1 MDLKELRLRALP
13 AMYEAGN
20 TVIVKGGPG
29 MGKTETIYG
38 WCADMSRK
46 LGKPF
51 GLVTS
56 IISGMDPID
65 LRGVFIPMKGD
76 NGEAVV
82 RATLPAIWPS
92 KYNTDVFA
100 NGEKLPKE
108 QTRNHIAEH
117 GVPNHGALF
126 IDEFSQADTDLQKVA
141 AQIMLDRRIGEHVLP
156 DNWTVVAAGNR
167 TEDRA
172 GVVKTLSHVQNRMC
186 EIEVDPDYE
195 AWQYWAFENG
205 VHPLLIGFAKSNA
218 GDVFRTSVPKE
229 QGPYCTP
236 RSLVLCGRNLEAMKT
251 PNMNEHQLPD
261 DHVAAEVIKGW
272 LGEGVL
278 PKFISH
284 IRLANDLPEVEDV
297 IDDPANTKVPDR
309 LDARFVMATSLS
321 VHANDTKKI
330 KPILKYVSRMDVELQ
345 VLFVQ
350 GVVGRNPAALTVSEF
365 AQWVQKNQKLILA
378 ANG

>member
-1 MDLKELRLRALP
+1 MNLKELRSTALP
-13 AMYEAGN
+13 ALYKAGN

-29 MGKTETIYG
+29 MGKTEAFYG
-38 WCADMSRK
+38 FCADQSKRM
-46 LGKPF
+46 GKPF
-51 GLVTS
+51 GLVTA
-56 IISGMDPID
+56 IISGMDPVD

-76 NGEAVV
+76 GGEAIV

-92 KYNTDVFA
+92 KYNTDVFVDGRKLA
-100 NGEKLPKE
+100 KDEARSHIEKHGLP
-108 QTRNHIAEH
+108 AH
-117 GVPNHGALF
+117 GVMF

-156 DNWTVVAAGNR
+156 DNWMVCAAGNR

-186 EIEVDPDYE
+186 EVEVEPDYE
-195 AWQYWAFENG
+195 AWQSWAFENEI
-205 VHPLLIGFAKSNA
+205 HPLIIGFAKSNA
-218 GDVFRTSVPKE
+218 GEVFRTSVPKE

-236 RSLVLCGRNLEAMKT
+236 RSLVLCARNLEAMKG

-261 DHVAAEVIKGW
+261 DHIASEVIKGW

-278 PKFISH
+278 PKLISH

-297 IDDPANTKVPDR
+297 IARPDTTKVPDR

-321 VHANDTKKI
+321 VHAKDTKKI
-330 KPILKYVSRMDVELQ
+330 RPILKYVSRMDVELQ

-350 GVVGRNPAALTVSEF
+350 GVVGRNPAALTVAEF